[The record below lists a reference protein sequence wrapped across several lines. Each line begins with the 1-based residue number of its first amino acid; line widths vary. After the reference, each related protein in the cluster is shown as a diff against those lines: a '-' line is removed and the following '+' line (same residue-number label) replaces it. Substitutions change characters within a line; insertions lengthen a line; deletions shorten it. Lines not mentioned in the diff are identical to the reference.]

1 MFPKCSLNDAECSLG
16 AMTNWAQILNYPEVQ
31 KRKEIE
37 EGELVKLL
45 GQMSLSRALASVHR
59 QMDIQVIHHA

>member
-1 MFPKCSLNDAECSLG
+1 MA
-16 AMTNWAQILNYPEVQ
+16 NWAQILNYPEVQ

-45 GQMSLSRALASVHR
+45 GQMSLPRALASVHR